1 MKKILFFA
9 MILLSSVTMA
19 QINAGSSSGKNA
31 GDLFKKAMEHRNNKE
46 YELAIQ
52 NYTEVIGLSPRY
64 AKAYVN
70 RGECYFTQQKYA
82 AAASDYKT
90 AISIEPENSEL
101 YVLLGKVH
109 SYDWKYS
116 LSIESFKQA
125 IKLKYA
131 DSADVYN
138 WLGYSYYYAGRSND
152 AIASFEQSIRIKPV
166 SDPYKNLGEV
176 FFQRY
181 EYDKALSNLNEALRR
196 FAKNHVA
203 YEKRGDVYYQLEQ
216 FDLALKDYSYLVT
229 EYPGDQRYYFK
240 RGDTYQKLGE
250 RALAIADYN
259 KGLSI
264 NANADAFIK
273 RAGLYE
279 KLKEN
284 ELALRDFAE
293 AIRLKPDQS
302 ETYALRGR
310 FYKRINQFQ
319 LAELDYAKAMG
330 GGKGSYT
337 AYYGLALLNKAK
349 GDYKAAIK
357 DFEIIP
363 RTFTK
368 HDEAYLG
375 IVAPYVRT
383 GEFEK
388 AKQAIDNFN
397 AEYPYSLLDRKGWR
411 FYKYYF
417 AAVGVDLPKKQYENA
432 LANLDS
438 GIQGYQEAS
447 NSDEHT
453 EQDFM
458 ADILALKGV
467 LLERL
472 SRFDE
477 AQKAYEQAL
486 TFNPVQPD
494 VSAVLENVRRKTG
507 GRKTLP
513 VVVASNDNTAPV
525 ITIVQPAIT
534 RGLKVVGTGKELLVK
549 GVATDESGV
558 RMVSVNGTTATLDAA
573 GNFSANI
580 PLAAGT
586 NNVLVLATDKSGNLA
601 KVEFAME
608 RSPDAV
614 KKNDVPVIAA
624 QNTELVNIG
633 KYYALII
640 GVQDYDDPGIVDLDQ
655 PAADAALLYQTLI
668 RGYTFDPGNI
678 TLLKNPTRNAVFE
691 SLEEFAKKVT
701 AQDNLLIFYAGHGY
715 WDEGR
720 KQGYWFPSDA
730 KKLNR
735 SSWVTNADLKEYISS
750 ISSKH
755 TLLITDAC
763 FAGSIFKSR
772 SISFEVPKAIT
783 NLYELPSRKAMTSG
797 TLKEVPDKSVFIEYL
812 VKRLTQN
819 AAKYLSAE
827 QLYSSFRDAVI
838 NNSANGQVPQYGE
851 IREAGDE
858 GGDFIFVKR

>member
-1 MKKILFFA
+1 
-9 MILLSSVTMA
+9 
-19 QINAGSSSGKNA
+19 
-31 GDLFKKAMEHRNNKE
+31 
-46 YELAIQ
+46 
-52 NYTEVIGLSPRY
+52 
-64 AKAYVN
+64 
-70 RGECYFTQQKYA
+70 
-82 AAASDYKT
+82 
-90 AISIEPENSEL
+90 
-101 YVLLGKVH
+101 
-109 SYDWKYS
+109 
-116 LSIESFKQA
+116 
-125 IKLKYA
+125 
-131 DSADVYN
+131 
-138 WLGYSYYYAGRSND
+138 
-152 AIASFEQSIRIKPV
+152 
-166 SDPYKNLGEV
+166 
-176 FFQRY
+176 
-181 EYDKALSNLNEALRR
+181 
-196 FAKNHVA
+196 
-203 YEKRGDVYYQLEQ
+203 VYYQQEQ
-216 FDLALKDYSYLVT
+216 FNLALKDYSLLVAQ
-229 EYPGDQRYYFK
+229 YPGYQKYYFK

-250 RALAIADYN
+250 RSLAIADYN
-259 KGLSI
+259 TGLSI
-264 NANADAFIK
+264 NADVNAFLS

-279 KLKEN
+279 RLKEN
-284 ELALRDFAE
+284 ELALADFAE
-293 AIRLKPDQS
+293 AIRLKPNQS
-302 ETYALRGR
+302 ETYSLRAR
-310 FYKRINQFQ
+310 FYKRTNQFQ
-319 LAELDYAKAMG
+319 LAEQDYTKVG
-330 GGKGSYT
+330 GGGSYT
-337 AYYGLALLNKAK
+337 AYYGKALLNKAK

-363 RTFTK
+363 RSFTK

-375 IVAPYVRT
+375 IVGLYVRT

-388 AKQAIDNFN
+388 AKQAIEDLNE
-397 AEYPYSLLDRKGWR
+397 EYTYSPLDKKGWR

-417 AAVGVDLPKKQYENA
+417 VAVGFDIPNKLYENA
-432 LANLDS
+432 LVNLDK
-438 GIQGYQEAS
+438 GIQGYREAS
-447 NSDEHT
+447 SSDEHI

-458 ADILALKGV
+458 SDILALKGS

-477 AQKAYEQAL
+477 AEKAYEEAL
-486 TFNPVQPD
+486 TFNPIQPD
-494 VSAVLENVRRKTG
+494 VSAGLEKVRRKTG

-513 VVVASNDNTAPV
+513 AVVANNDNTAPV
-525 ITIVQPAIT
+525 ITIVQPVIT
-534 RGLKVVGTGKELLVK
+534 RGLKVVGAGKELLVK
-549 GVATDESGV
+549 GMATDQGGI
-558 RMVSVNGTTATLDAA
+558 RMVSVNGTTVTLDAA

-580 PLAAGT
+580 PLAAGA

-601 KVEFAME
+601 KLEFAME

-624 QNTELVNIG
+624 QNTELVDIG

-640 GVQDYDDPGIVDLDQ
+640 GVQDYDDPGIADLDQ
-655 PAADAALLYQTLI
+655 PVADASLLYQTLTK
-668 RGYTFDPGNI
+668 GYTFDGGNVI
-678 TLLKNPTRNAVFE
+678 LLKNPTRNAIFE
-691 SLEEFAKKVT
+691 SLDDLQKKIT

-720 KQGYWFPSDA
+720 KQGYWLPSDA

-735 SSWVTNADLKEYISS
+735 SSWITNSDLRDNISP

-763 FAGSIFKSR
+763 FAAGIFKSR
-772 SISFEVPKAIT
+772 SIAFDVPRAIK

-812 VKRLTQN
+812 IKRLTQN